1 MFHISGMHVWY
12 ITRPMFALIGYGWY
26 IIVPLTPFAFDPD
39 LMMEFPGNFFN
50 RAMITAKDEQ
60 NRNSICLSDAGTAET
75 VRIGS
80 QNPETSSQSGTGNG
94 SASSMTPSGASGAE
108 SPKKPSH
115 NGFANPGISAG
126 PAAGNGSNEPVEV
139 TWNTGANEDRDKFGS
154 IANNSFVNPLQ
165 GIDEREIIEASEY
178 NQSVV

>member
-1 MFHISGMHVWY
+1 MHVWY

-50 RAMITAKDEQ
+50 RALITAKDEQ
-60 NRNSICLSDAGTAET
+60 NRNSICLSDAGSGNTTET

-80 QNPETSSQSGTGNG
+80 QNPETSSGSATGNG
-94 SASSMTPSGASGAE
+94 SASSMTPSAVSGQE

-126 PAAGNGSNEPVEV
+126 SATASDNEPVEV
-139 TWNTGANEDRDKFGS
+139 TWNTGANEDRDRFGS